1 MVSAA
6 LALLAATVL
15 VSPANQP
22 APADRPAP
30 ADDPDLRCV
39 AAVSFVL
46 GASDDKELGADGVS
60 GLTAVFMYYLGKV
73 DARRPGLD
81 YAKELGGLMNAPDY
95 ARQLPADLVRC
106 GKEAEERGAMLQ
118 RLGEDLKSSVPLVES
133 RPG

>member
-1 MVSAA
+1 MITAA
-6 LALLAATVL
+6 LALLAATAL
-15 VSPANQP
+15 SPIADQP
-22 APADRPAP
+22 GP

-46 GASDDKELGADGVS
+46 GASDDKQLGVDGVS

-118 RLGEDLKSSVPLVES
+118 RLGEDLKRSVPLAES

>member
-1 MVSAA
+1 MISAA
-6 LALLAATVL
+6 LALLAATAL
-15 VSPANQP
+15 PGS
-22 APADRPAP
+22 

-46 GASDDKELGADGVS
+46 GASADDKTLDAEGVT
-60 GLTAVFMYYLGKV
+60 GLTAIFMYYLGKV

-81 YAKELGGLMNAPDY
+81 YAKELGALMNAPGY
-95 ARQLPADLVRC
+95 TRRLPADLVRC

-118 RLGEDLKSSVPLVES
+118 RLGEDLKGAAPLTES